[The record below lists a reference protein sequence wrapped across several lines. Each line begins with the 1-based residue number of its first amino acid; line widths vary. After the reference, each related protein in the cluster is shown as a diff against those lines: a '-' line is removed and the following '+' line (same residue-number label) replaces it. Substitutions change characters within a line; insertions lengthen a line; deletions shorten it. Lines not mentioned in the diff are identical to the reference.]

1 LRDGDPDL
9 FTTGQ
14 LDNLGLLIKGKS
26 STPRRQHVT
35 RR

>member
-14 LDNLGLLIKGKS
+14 PDNLGLLIKGKAP
-26 STPRRQHVT
+26 TARRQHVT